1 MPLFSLIQRFN
12 EGANA
17 HVERGQVVDGQPSK
31 GLRKTFL
38 SAFGD
43 WMHLAGGAYC
53 DVFTCDGI
61 VSGWLWDVRKGLGLP
76 RPLAVRGYP
85 GGPEAFVRDL
95 MATVP

>member
-1 MPLFSLIQRFN
+1 MAAPVEGFN

-17 HVERGQVVDGQPSK
+17 QVERGQVVDVQPSK

-53 DVFTCDGI
+53 DVFTCDGT
-61 VSGWLWDVRKGLGLP
+61 VSGWLGNVREGFGLP
-76 RPLAVRGYP
+76 RQLAVRGYP
-85 GGPEAFVRDL
+85 GGAEAFVRDL
-95 MATVP
+95 MAAVR